1 MLWLLLLENDFQ
13 STLRGIDKLPV
24 LYMMGSGTAIEL
36 RTVLLFFLTRVFSPP
51 LSLSF
56 SLLLSP
62 PPPNWNLETRETV
75 AVSVNC
81 CLSLLNFSM
90 TSYRFRERFISSLH
104 TRFKLIK
111 FSPYNANESKDKACV
126 KFDCVKEW
134 LSSHQSRTIILF
146 DTRG

>member
-1 MLWLLLLENDFQ
+1 M
-13 STLRGIDKLPV
+13 

-36 RTVLLFFLTRVFSPP
+36 RTVLLFFLTRKFSLPP
-51 LSLSF
+51 LSLFLSP
-56 SLLLSP
+56 SLSP

-90 TSYRFRERFISSLH
+90 TSYRLRERFIPSLH

-111 FSPYNANESKDKACV
+111 FSPYNANESKDKVCV
-126 KFDCVKEW
+126 KCDCVKEW